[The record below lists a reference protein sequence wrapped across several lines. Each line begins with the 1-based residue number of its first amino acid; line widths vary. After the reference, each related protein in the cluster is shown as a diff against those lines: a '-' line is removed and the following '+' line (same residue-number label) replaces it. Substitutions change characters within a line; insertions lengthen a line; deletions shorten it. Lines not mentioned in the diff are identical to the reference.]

1 MAEDP
6 LHFPPAYSYGKGS
19 HGSEHVIDVMKG
31 GQLLGMQD
39 KFNDIKEAQ
48 YSSNVR
54 EPLGKGYS
62 RDY

>member
-1 MAEDP
+1 MAEDK

-39 KFNDIKEAQ
+39 KFNDIKEA
-48 YSSNVR
+48 
-54 EPLGKGYS
+54 
-62 RDY
+62 